1 MYLGDAELVDLAAR
15 LLNSLKPGG
24 HLFFRESCFRQSG
37 DRTRS
42 FNPSHYRTMSAYSV
56 VFEMARAAG
65 KRFQLVRAG
74 CVSTYVAK
82 KGNPGQL
89 YWLWRCVP
97 ADQPISELRPFLDA
111 HQYSEQGLSV
121 YERVFGQGF
130 ISTGGSLWKTLRR
143 SPSLS
148 LRMLAR
154 TLPPA
159 SLP

>member
-1 MYLGDAELVDLAAR
+1 MLR
-15 LLNSLKPGG
+15 LLADS
-24 HLFFRESCFRQSG
+24 
-37 DRTRS
+37 TRH
-42 FNPSHYRTMSAYSV
+42 PPCA
-56 VFEMARAAG
+56 
-65 KRFQLVRAG
+65 QVRAG

-130 ISTGGSLWKTLRR
+130 ISTGGAKRGRSRETHAPRESSSAHLRWVCG
-143 SPSLS
+143 LVAA
-148 LRMLAR
+148 AR
-154 TLPPA
+154 V
-159 SLP
+159 S